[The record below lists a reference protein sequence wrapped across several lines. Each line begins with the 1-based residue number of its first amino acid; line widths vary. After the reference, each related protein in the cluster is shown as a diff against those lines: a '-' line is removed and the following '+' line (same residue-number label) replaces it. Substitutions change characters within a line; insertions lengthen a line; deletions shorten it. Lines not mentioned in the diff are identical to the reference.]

1 MQSKQGEINT
11 MQAVA
16 RGNWKAYW
24 QLARLDRPIG
34 SLLLL
39 WPTLWALWLAAGGFP
54 GWRLLA
60 VFVLGV
66 WLMRSAGCVIN
77 DFADRRVDGH
87 VRRTARRPLPA
98 GLLSV
103 RQALGFFVLLV
114 VAAFVLVLTLNRFT
128 ILLSVAGLGLA
139 VVYPFMKRVTHLPQ
153 LVLGLAFSWAIP
165 MAWAAVQG
173 TLMPVTWLLFA
184 ANVLWTIAYDTWYAM
199 VDRDDDLRI
208 GVRSTAILFG
218 RYDRLIIQLLQA
230 AALGCLLLA
239 GSLSALGWPWYVGL
253 AVAAAL
259 FVRQSW
265 WTRERDRD
273 ACFRAF
279 LDNNQVGAV
288 IFIGLWLALL

>member
-1 MQSKQGEINT
+1 
-11 MQAVA
+11 MQAVEV
-16 RGNWKAYW
+16 GNWKAYW

-39 WPTLWALWLAAGGFP
+39 WPTLWALWLAAGGWP
-54 GWRLLA
+54 GVRLLG
-60 VFVLGV
+60 VFVVGV

-77 DFADRRVDGH
+77 DFADRKVDGH

-98 GLLSV
+98 GLLSE
-103 RQALGFFVLLV
+103 RQALGFFALLVLLS
-114 VAAFVLVLTLNRFT
+114 FGLVLTLNPFT
-128 ILLSVAGLGLA
+128 ILLSFAGLGLA

-153 LVLGLAFSWAIP
+153 VVLGLAFSWAIP
-165 MAWAAVQG
+165 MAWGAVQG
-173 TLMPVTWLLFA
+173 TLTPVTWLLFA

-199 VDRDDDLRI
+199 VDREDDLRI

-230 AALGCLLLA
+230 GALACLWVAGCL
-239 GSLSALGWPWYVGL
+239 SQLGWPWYAGL
-253 AVAAAL
+253 LVAAGL

-265 WTRERDRD
+265 LTRQRERD

-279 LDNNQVGAV
+279 LENNQVGAV
-288 IFIGLWLALL
+288 VFIGLWLALL